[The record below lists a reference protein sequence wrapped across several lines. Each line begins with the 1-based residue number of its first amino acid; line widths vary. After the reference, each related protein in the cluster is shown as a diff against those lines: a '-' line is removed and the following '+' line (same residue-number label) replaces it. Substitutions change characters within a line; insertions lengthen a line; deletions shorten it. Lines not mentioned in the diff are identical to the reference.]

1 MNLLFGFRWFA
12 ARFAVVALLAF
23 SPGDAAVART
33 TPADRLP
40 SLGSGDV
47 VSVIDG
53 DTVRL
58 DDGRTVRLVGISA
71 PELNPERSRRGIV
84 EPFARE
90 ARAALERL
98 VRGRTVILRAG
109 DTPEDRFGRV
119 LAHLVTSEGVWV
131 QGELL
136 RGGAAMVYT
145 FPDNRALAKEMLA
158 LEDEARTARRGLWGF
173 PETRVQPADDKLLRE
188 HFTVIEGRVRSIAR
202 VRDTIY
208 LNFGEDYRRDF
219 TIRLR
224 AGTAR
229 AIARSGLD
237 VMKLEGAAVRV
248 RGWVFEENGPMVDVT
263 HAEQIVRLGR

>member
-1 MNLLFGFRWFA
+1 MTILFSFRRAWTFL
-12 ARFAVVALLAF
+12 LLAF
-23 SPGDAAVART
+23 IAALPVMAAS
-33 TPADRLP
+33 PADRLP
-40 SLGSGDV
+40 SLGSGTIAA
-47 VSVIDG
+47 VIDG

-90 ARAALERL
+90 SRAALETL

-119 LAHLVTSEGVWV
+119 LAHLVTSQGVWV

-136 RGGAAMVYT
+136 RRGAAMVYT

-158 LEDEARTARRGLWGF
+158 LEEEARSAGRGLWGF
-173 PETRVQPADDKLLRE
+173 TETSVQSADEKLLRE

-208 LNFGEDYRRDF
+208 LNFGDNYKRDF

-224 AGTAR
+224 AGAAR
-229 AIARSGLD
+229 GIARTGLD
-237 VMKLEGAAVRV
+237 VMKLEGQAVRV

-263 HAEQIVRLGR
+263 HAEQIARLGG

>member
-1 MNLLFGFRWFA
+1 VARLSVFGFWA
-12 ARFAVVALLAF
+12 TVPALLAALI
-23 SPGDAAVART
+23 SPVEAA

-40 SLGSGDV
+40 SLGSGTIV
-47 VSVIDG
+47 AVIDG

-58 DDGRTVRLVGISA
+58 DDGRTVRLVGVSA

-90 ARAALERL
+90 ARVALEKL
-98 VRGRTVILRAG
+98 TRGRTVTLRAG
-109 DTPEDRFGRV
+109 ETPKDRFDRV
-119 LAHLVTSEGVWV
+119 LAHLVTAEGVWV

-136 RGGAAMVYT
+136 RQGAVAVYT

-158 LEDEARTARRGLWGF
+158 LEEEARRAARGLWGF
-173 PETRVQPADDKLLRE
+173 AETRVQKADEKLVRE
-188 HFTVIEGRVRSIAR
+188 HFTVIEGRVRSVAR

-208 LNFGEDYRRDF
+208 LNFGDDYRRDF

-229 AIARSGLD
+229 AMLRQGLD
-237 VMKLEGAAVRV
+237 TTKLEGALVRV

-263 HAEQIVRLGR
+263 HAEQMARIGG